1 MIAMITQAVA
11 QAARDREV
19 TNMMHKRLLMW
30 QYEGFRV
37 SERQRWTEFDS
48 YSLCRDLKIIAGDG
62 KIDWVRIG
70 MLMDVLDRDG
80 LSSSEKSLKSFLRDV
95 AQHKYAW
102 WDGQRVRLSEYPHGR
117 KAPVYWDFPAAAI
130 K

>member
-1 MIAMITQAVA
+1 
-11 QAARDREV
+11 
-19 TNMMHKRLLMW
+19 MMHKRLLMW

-37 SERQRWTEFDS
+37 YERQRWTEFDS

-70 MLMDVLDRDG
+70 MLMDILDQRS
-80 LSSSEKSLKSFLRDV
+80 LSSSEKSLRSFLRDV
-95 AQHKYAW
+95 AQYKYAW
-102 WDGQRVRLSEYPHGR
+102 WDGHQVQLSEYPHGR
-117 KAPVYWDFPAAAI
+117 KVTMHWYFPAAAI

>member
-1 MIAMITQAVA
+1 MI
-11 QAARDREV
+11 
-19 TNMMHKRLLMW
+19 HKRLLMW

-37 SERQRWTEFDS
+37 FERAHWTEFDS

-70 MLMDVLDRDG
+70 MLMDILMDIQEQRT
-80 LSSSEKSLKSFLRDV
+80 LSSTEKSLRSFLFDV
-95 AQHKYAW
+95 AQRKYAW
-102 WDGQRVRLSEYPHGR
+102 WDGRQARLLEYPHGR
-117 KAPVYWDFPAAAI
+117 KAQVYWDFPAAAI